1 MNFVELLK
9 TGGNVSVS
17 IGLED
22 LKQWHKE
29 VIEDTRRELEAV
41 VLSDK
46 AEKYLSPNQVSEMLN
61 VDLTTLWRWSKK
73 SYLVPI
79 EFGGKRKYRLSEIK
93 KILNEGRAK

>member
-1 MNFVELLK
+1 MIQELLK
-9 TGGNVSVS
+9 SGANVSVS
-17 IGLED
+17 IGIND

-29 VIEDTRRELEAV
+29 VIEDTRRELEQA

>member
-1 MNFVELLK
+1 MNINELFRSG
-9 TGGNVSVS
+9 TNVTVS
-17 IGLED
+17 ILLND
-22 LKQWHKE
+22 LRDWHRE
-29 VIEDTRRELEAV
+29 VIEDTRRELEQA